1 MYLYLQV
8 KDRCMEVGWSR
19 LILCV
24 NIHIS
29 MMKNVDLGRCLSKPH
44 APLPDVLT
52 AVEVSQFVHLQ
63 KKSDKDI
70 LAVLIC
76 IYLYMYSTS
85 SLLLLFPPDTVN
97 SVRLGIVDFLEYTD
111 C

>member
-1 MYLYLQV
+1 
-8 KDRCMEVGWSR
+8 MEAWLFSIDTFCQHPHQ
-19 LILCV
+19 L
-24 NIHIS
+24 
-29 MMKNVDLGRCLSKPH
+29 MKNVDLGRCLSKPH

-97 SVRLGIVDFLEYTD
+97 SVWLGIVDFLEYTD